1 MKKTR
6 QTEIAKKAGITDGFL
21 SQILTGLRTPSWETA
36 KKLFKATGIRPE
48 IWMESRNNYQILK
61 TKLKGQ
67 QNDRGEKNNGK

>member
-48 IWMESRNNYQILK
+48 IWMESKENTEDLKNQFKGLK
-61 TKLKGQ
+61 TK
-67 QNDRGEKNNGK
+67 